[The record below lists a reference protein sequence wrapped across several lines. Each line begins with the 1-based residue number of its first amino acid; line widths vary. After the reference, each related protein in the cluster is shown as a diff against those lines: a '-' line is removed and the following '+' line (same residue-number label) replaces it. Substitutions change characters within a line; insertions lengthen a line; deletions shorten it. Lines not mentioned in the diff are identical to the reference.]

1 MCASSTHAISN
12 LTERKRPLRGPLLSL
27 LALKGQVSR
36 SNIDEIGHTLGLADN
51 TDINSIESYY
61 LSRNNRALNGN
72 DIAAIR
78 TLYGT
83 AANDAATTNVHQLI
97 QAMASFAPPSAGQ
110 INATSLNDIYLQS
123 PLLAAA
129 H

>member
-1 MCASSTHAISN
+1 VLVYAGTDATFLQAMQH
-12 LTERKRPLRGPLLSL
+12 
-27 LALKGQVSR
+27 
-36 SNIDEIGHTLGLADN
+36 EIGHTLGLADN

-61 LSRNNRALNGN
+61 LSRDNRALNGN

-110 INATSLNDIYLQS
+110 INATSLNDIYPQS